1 MRISFKRFVEDEL
14 FVRKIAGSLA
24 VRVKKRQNLIEYQA
38 ISPVP
43 DFTSLPF
50 FAVLLSGQT
59 GDPTSARRGPI
70 MTSLSARALLS
81 VGLLAGLVA
90 GCHRPAG
97 TASQPGPKR
106 PDNSTVTSEE
116 IQRQVSSDEPLEKVL
131 QGRVAGVTV
140 IRTANGIAV
149 RIRGGSS
156 VYGNN
161 EPLYVIDGMPIQP
174 GPNGALTGLNPY
186 DIESIKVLKDAADTA
201 MYGIR
206 GANGVIV
213 IKTKRPKLN

>member
-1 MRISFKRFVEDEL
+1 MRI
-14 FVRKIAGSLA
+14 FVRKLGGSLA
-24 VRVKKRQNLIEYQA
+24 VRVKKRQNLIRYRA
-38 ISPVP
+38 VGPVP

-50 FAVLLSGQT
+50 FGVLLSGQT
-59 GDPTSARRGPI
+59 GDLTPTRRGPI
-70 MTSLSARALLS
+70 MTSLSARSVLS
-81 VGLLAGLVA
+81 VGLLVGLVA
-90 GCHRPAG
+90 GCQRPAS
-97 TASQPGPKR
+97 TAPQPRPNR

-140 IRTANGIAV
+140 MRTAGGISV

-161 EPLYVIDGMPIQP
+161 EPLYILDGMPIQP
-174 GPNGALTGLNPY
+174 GPNGALSGLNPY

>member
-1 MRISFKRFVEDEL
+1 
-14 FVRKIAGSLA
+14 
-24 VRVKKRQNLIEYQA
+24 
-38 ISPVP
+38 
-43 DFTSLPF
+43 
-50 FAVLLSGQT
+50 
-59 GDPTSARRGPI
+59 
-70 MTSLSARALLS
+70 MTSLMMSSSARTLLS
-81 VGLLAGLVA
+81 AGLLAGLVA

-97 TASQPGPKR
+97 TAPQPRPNR
-106 PDNSTVTSEE
+106 PDNSTVTPEE

-140 IRTANGIAV
+140 ARTPDGIAV

-161 EPLYVIDGMPIQP
+161 EPLYIIDGMPIQP
-174 GPNGALTGLNPY
+174 GPNGALSGLNPY